1 MLPVF
6 THFSEVVEAKPASLS
21 EGLRVGDP
29 MTTGVL
35 LALAAALV
43 YGFLALSYELAAKRH
58 YPTWHVIL
66 YMQFIGLLIG
76 LAVTLFLHL
85 PLYNLRLL
93 GMGLIGAVTFVGG
106 VACYLQASREREI
119 AANWTIVNLS
129 VVLPILFS
137 VWWFKD
143 NFNLAKGLGVFFT
156 LAAIIVI
163 GGGFQRDPAAERS
176 SRWLTYIVLAFFLNA
191 WLAVLLRFVPP
202 GRGPVFT
209 AYLYGIGFLL
219 VLGYTLAREPRR
231 LPDGALFAVSA
242 AAAVTHWSGLMLTM
256 AALVTVGRVSSQA
269 GLIVYPI
276 TNGLVIPVAVVLG
289 TLLLKQKI
297 GFRSGIG
304 VALGVVAM
312 LLLSFS

>member
-1 MLPVF
+1 
-6 THFSEVVEAKPASLS
+6 
-21 EGLRVGDP
+21 
-29 MTTGVL
+29 MTPGVL

-43 YGFLALSYELAAKRH
+43 YGFLAVSYEVAAKRH
-58 YPTWHVIL
+58 YQTWHVIL
-66 YMQFIGLLIG
+66 YMQFTGLLIG
-76 LAVTLFLHL
+76 LAVTLFLRL
-85 PLYNLRLL
+85 PIYNLRLL

-143 NFNLAKGLGVFFT
+143 AFNLAKALGVLFT

-163 GGGFQRDPAAERS
+163 GGGFQRTAAAERS
-176 SRWLTYIVLAFFLNA
+176 SRWLMYIALAFFLNA
-191 WLAVLLRFVPP
+191 WLVVLLRFVPP

-219 VLGYTLAREPRR
+219 VLGYTLARGPRA
-231 LPDGALFAVSA
+231 LPDGALFAISA

-256 AALVTVGRVSSQA
+256 AALVVVGRVSSQA

-289 TLLLKQKI
+289 ALLLKQKI
-297 GFRSGIG
+297 SFRSGIG
-304 VALGVVAM
+304 VALGIVAM
-312 LLLSFS
+312 LLLSFA